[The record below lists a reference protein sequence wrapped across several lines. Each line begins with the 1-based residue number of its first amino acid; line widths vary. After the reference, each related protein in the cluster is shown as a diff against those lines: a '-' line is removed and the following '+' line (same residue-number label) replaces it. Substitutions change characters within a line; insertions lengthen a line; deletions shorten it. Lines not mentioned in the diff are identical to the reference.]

1 MSPPRPVHPAVR
13 RSLVIGLAVA
23 CFCFAYSAASAEPK
37 PSVAAE
43 RVELP
48 KAVPDPIEPLNRV
61 VWGFNRWLMSAMIK
75 PTARLYRAIVRKPVR
90 TGINNFN
97 RNITYPGRL
106 INNLLQGK
114 CKGARNETDRFFV
127 NTIAG
132 GAGFVDVA
140 SRWKMPKSD
149 ADFGQTFGKWGWKP
163 GCYVMLP
170 VFGPSNERD
179 AIGFVAD
186 TGANPITY
194 LTPYPFTPNDPL
206 TYLTPYT
213 YYSAAAT
220 YNGLSDTVD
229 GYVRGIAAEK
239 DAYATLQYAWTF
251 VRANRTPDFQIKGEQ
266 DRATLETLQSA
277 LVKVKNPEFPNRSAT
292 RSVLIRAT
300 GRKLD
305 FTYWMQRKKA
315 PVVYIV
321 PGIGSHRL
329 ADTPLA
335 LAELVFQQGF
345 SAVCISNPYNYEFME
360 RASTAAMPAYTPI
373 DAHDLHVALT
383 EIDRRLGAFYR
394 GRLEARALMGYSVGA
409 FESLFI
415 ATTAPTNQ
423 ALLQFDRY
431 LAIDTPVRLLY
442 GIGKLDAFYQAP
454 LAWPQEQRTTNLE
467 NTFLKVA
474 ALAKSAPGALGPP
487 PFDAVESKFLVGM
500 AFRLI
505 LRDVI
510 FSSQQRTNQGIIK
523 QPVKKS
529 RRARLYEEILQ
540 YSFAD
545 YFEKFATPYYRDLG
559 IDLNAP
565 DVLANAGDLR
575 AHAASLKGS
584 RKIRVIVNGNDFL
597 LSPEDLDWLRQ
608 TFEPAQLTVFE
619 HGGHLGNLGSPEVQK
634 AIIRALDGLRAPSP
648 MRR

>member
-23 CFCFAYSAASAEPK
+23 CFCFAYSATSAAPK

-43 RVELP
+43 RVVLL

-61 VWGFNRWLMSAMIK
+61 VWGFNRWLMSSMIK

-140 SRWKMPKSD
+140 SRWKMQKSD

-251 VRANRTPDFQIKGEQ
+251 VRANRT
-266 DRATLETLQSA
+266 
-277 LVKVKNPEFPNRSAT
+277 
-292 RSVLIRAT
+292 
-300 GRKLD
+300 
-305 FTYWMQRKKA
+305 
-315 PVVYIV
+315 
-321 PGIGSHRL
+321 
-329 ADTPLA
+329 
-335 LAELVFQQGF
+335 
-345 SAVCISNPYNYEFME
+345 
-360 RASTAAMPAYTPI
+360 
-373 DAHDLHVALT
+373 
-383 EIDRRLGAFYR
+383 
-394 GRLEARALMGYSVGA
+394 
-409 FESLFI
+409 
-415 ATTAPTNQ
+415 
-423 ALLQFDRY
+423 
-431 LAIDTPVRLLY
+431 
-442 GIGKLDAFYQAP
+442 
-454 LAWPQEQRTTNLE
+454 
-467 NTFLKVA
+467 
-474 ALAKSAPGALGPP
+474 
-487 PFDAVESKFLVGM
+487 
-500 AFRLI
+500 
-505 LRDVI
+505 
-510 FSSQQRTNQGIIK
+510 
-523 QPVKKS
+523 
-529 RRARLYEEILQ
+529 
-540 YSFAD
+540 
-545 YFEKFATPYYRDLG
+545 
-559 IDLNAP
+559 
-565 DVLANAGDLR
+565 
-575 AHAASLKGS
+575 
-584 RKIRVIVNGNDFL
+584 
-597 LSPEDLDWLRQ
+597 
-608 TFEPAQLTVFE
+608 
-619 HGGHLGNLGSPEVQK
+619 
-634 AIIRALDGLRAPSP
+634 
-648 MRR
+648 

>member
-23 CFCFAYSAASAEPK
+23 CFCFAYSATSAEPK

-43 RVELP
+43 RVVLP

-61 VWGFNRWLMSAMIK
+61 VWGFNRWLMSSMIK

-277 LVKVKNPEFPNRSAT
+277 LVKVKDPEFPNRSAT
-292 RSVLIRAT
+292 RS
-300 GRKLD
+300 
-305 FTYWMQRKKA
+305 
-315 PVVYIV
+315 
-321 PGIGSHRL
+321 
-329 ADTPLA
+329 
-335 LAELVFQQGF
+335 
-345 SAVCISNPYNYEFME
+345 
-360 RASTAAMPAYTPI
+360 STACHASQEIKSSSVTRSAKASSLRTLSHARSRMKPVGCTRSWRC
-373 DAHDLHVALT
+373 VASVSCYWRQDCRSSSRNPHELK
-383 EIDRRLGAFYR
+383 
-394 GRLEARALMGYSVGA
+394 ALVCAPS
-409 FESLFI
+409 
-415 ATTAPTNQ
+415 TAPRSCSQRQFGPQ
-423 ALLQFDRY
+423 AC
-431 LAIDTPVRLLY
+431 
-442 GIGKLDAFYQAP
+442 
-454 LAWPQEQRTTNLE
+454 
-467 NTFLKVA
+467 
-474 ALAKSAPGALGPP
+474 SC
-487 PFDAVESKFLVGM
+487 S
-500 AFRLI
+500 
-505 LRDVI
+505 
-510 FSSQQRTNQGIIK
+510 
-523 QPVKKS
+523 
-529 RRARLYEEILQ
+529 
-540 YSFAD
+540 
-545 YFEKFATPYYRDLG
+545 
-559 IDLNAP
+559 
-565 DVLANAGDLR
+565 
-575 AHAASLKGS
+575 
-584 RKIRVIVNGNDFL
+584 
-597 LSPEDLDWLRQ
+597 
-608 TFEPAQLTVFE
+608 
-619 HGGHLGNLGSPEVQK
+619 
-634 AIIRALDGLRAPSP
+634 
-648 MRR
+648 